1 MISLARCDDRLIHG
15 QCMISVTKEYDI
27 KRIIVVDDFT
37 ASNAILRVVFE
48 TAVPSNMKA
57 SCYTQE
63 QAVNPIKDAMLN
75 SENTLILMKTPQV
88 YLGLRK
94 IINGLPNNL
103 NIGPMSSK
111 KGAISV
117 AMGTYLLP
125 EEVEAI
131 KELVNSGV
139 HVYFK
144 QTQSTPLTEWDEL
157 VSKFN

>member
-27 KRIIVVDDFT
+27 KRIIVVDNFT

-57 SCYTQE
+57 SCYTLE
-63 QAVNPIKDAMLN
+63 QAIDPIKEAMIN
-75 SENTLILMKTPQV
+75 NENTLILMKTPQV
-88 YLGLRK
+88 YVELRK
-94 IINGLPNNL
+94 VIDGLPNNF

-111 KGAISV
+111 KGATP
-117 AMGTYLLP
+117 ATGWAHLLP
-125 EEVEAI
+125 EEVAAI

-139 HVYFK
+139 RVFFK
-144 QTQSTPLTEWDEL
+144 QTQSNPLIEWKDL
-157 VSKFN
+157 ASKFD